1 MTFNLKPKGKY
12 EKLHEASDLF
22 RALGLIPF
30 WMEGAAPTPQPNCL
44 PETRSSPSLRELAAL
59 AEQQHRS

>member
-1 MTFNLKPKGKY
+1 MIYWLALMTFNLKPKGKY

-30 WMEGAAPTPQPNCL
+30 WMEREQHQHHSLTASRRPEAAQV
-44 PETRSSPSLRELAAL
+44 
-59 AEQQHRS
+59 